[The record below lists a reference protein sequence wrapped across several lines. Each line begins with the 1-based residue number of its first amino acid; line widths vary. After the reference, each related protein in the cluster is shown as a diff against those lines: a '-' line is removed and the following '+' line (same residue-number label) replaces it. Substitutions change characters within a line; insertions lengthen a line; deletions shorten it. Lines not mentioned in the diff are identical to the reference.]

1 MRAIIV
7 ASMSDE
13 ELLQS
18 AREVTE
24 DIRNVAEVF
33 DTELESKAIE
43 SVNTLMQ
50 GP

>member
-7 ASMSDE
+7 ASMTDE

-24 DIRNVAEVF
+24 DIRNVTEVW
-33 DTELESKAIE
+33 DTEVESKKKE
-43 SVNTLMQ
+43 SVNTLM
-50 GP
+50 